1 MWQEIVN
8 VYSDFDTFGRI
19 DMLIL
24 ALMSIYMWGLFV
36 AKYVYFNKLEEANE
50 HLAKRLREFRAQF
63 VRDFTQMYRDLPKT
77 SDAPVYRMYRAGMD
91 FLFAEGPASTSDIEE
106 TSQIMD
112 AALSKEIN
120 EMEGGLTFFSVTA
133 MLAPMMGLF
142 GTVWGLTLSFRGMVG
157 SGNTT
162 ISTVAPGISVA
173 LITTVAGLIV
183 AIPAAAIFYYF
194 RGRVNCQIV
203 LMEEYAKLL
212 TARLHRALEKEKQSE
227 NN

>member
-1 MWQEIVN
+1 
-8 VYSDFDTFGRI
+8 
-19 DMLIL
+19 
-24 ALMSIYMWGLFV
+24 
-36 AKYVYFNKLEEANE
+36 
-50 HLAKRLREFRAQF
+50 
-63 VRDFTQMYRDLPKT
+63 
-77 SDAPVYRMYRAGMD
+77 MD
-91 FLFAEGPASTSDIEE
+91 FLFAEGQATASDINEAG
-106 TSQIMD
+106 QIMD
-112 AALSKEIN
+112 AALSREIN

-194 RGRVNCQIV
+194 RGRVNNQIV
-203 LMEEYAKLL
+203 LMESYSKLL
-212 TARLHRALEKEKQSE
+212 VARLARTLEREKSSE
-227 NN
+227 Q

>member
-8 VYSDFDTFGRI
+8 VYRDFDTFGRI

-24 ALMSIYMWGLFV
+24 ALMSVYMWSLFI
-36 AKYVYFNKLEEANE
+36 AKHLYFKKLESANA
-50 HLAKRLREFRAQF
+50 HLDKRLTEFRAQF
-63 VRDFTQMYRDLPKT
+63 VRDFAQLYRDLPT
-77 SDAPVYRMYRAGMD
+77 SSDTPVYRLYKAAMD
-91 FLFAEGPASTSDIEE
+91 FLFAEGPATASDINEAG
-106 TSQIMD
+106 QIMD
-112 AALSKEIN
+112 AALSREIN

-194 RGRVNCQIV
+194 RGRVNNQIV
-203 LMEEYAKLL
+203 LMEGYSKLL
-212 TARLHRALEKEKQSE
+212 VARLSRTLEREKNSE
-227 NN
+227 R

>member
-8 VYSDFDTFGRI
+8 VYRDFDTFGRI

-24 ALMSIYMWGLFV
+24 ALMSVYMWSLFI
-36 AKYVYFNKLEEANE
+36 AKHLYFKKLESANA
-50 HLAKRLREFRAQF
+50 HLDRRLTEFRAQF
-63 VRDFTQMYRDLPKT
+63 VRDFAQLYRDLPT
-77 SDAPVYRMYRAGMD
+77 SSDTPVYRLYKAAMD
-91 FLFAEGPASTSDIEE
+91 FLFAEGPATASDINEAG
-106 TSQIMD
+106 QIMD
-112 AALSKEIN
+112 AALSREIN

-194 RGRVNCQIV
+194 RGRVNNQIV
-203 LMEEYAKLL
+203 LMESYSKLL
-212 TARLHRALEKEKQSE
+212 VARLARTLEREQNSE
-227 NN
+227 R

>member
-8 VYSDFDTFGRI
+8 VYRDFDTFGRI

-24 ALMSIYMWGLFV
+24 ALMSVYMWSLFI
-36 AKYVYFNKLEEANE
+36 AKHLYFKKLESANA
-50 HLAKRLREFRAQF
+50 HLDKRLTEFRAQF
-63 VRDFTQMYRDLPKT
+63 VRDFAQLYRDLPTT
-77 SDAPVYRMYRAGMD
+77 SDTPVYRLYKAAMD
-91 FLFAEGPASTSDIEE
+91 FLFAEGPATASDINEAG
-106 TSQIMD
+106 QIMD
-112 AALSKEIN
+112 AALSREIN

-157 SGNTT
+157 SGNTP

-194 RGRVNCQIV
+194 RGRVNNQIV
-203 LMEEYAKLL
+203 LMEGYSKLL
-212 TARLHRALEKEKQSE
+212 VARPSRTLEREKNSE
-227 NN
+227 R

>member
-8 VYSDFDTFGRI
+8 VYRDFDTFGRV

-24 ALMSIYMWGLFV
+24 ALMSVYMWSLFI
-36 AKYVYFNKLEEANE
+36 AKHLYFKKLESANA
-50 HLAKRLREFRAQF
+50 HLAQRLAEFRAQF
-63 VRDFTQMYRDLPKT
+63 LRDFAQLYRDLPQT
-77 SDAPVYRMYRAGMD
+77 SDTPIYRLYRSAMD
-91 FLFAEGPASTSDIEE
+91 FLFAEGQATASDINEAG
-106 TSQIMD
+106 QIMD

-194 RGRVNCQIV
+194 RGRVNNQIV
-203 LMEEYAKLL
+203 LMESYSKLL
-212 TARLHRALEKEKQSE
+212 VARLARTLEREKNSE
-227 NN
+227 R